1 MNRPTDKN
9 GKPSGTDETRP
20 GEAGS
25 TEPNSPPT
33 PDERR
38 GRGDRRAP
46 GDRRVQ
52 ADRRQQHLGPPGG
65 PEHERRTGIDRRL
78 PGERRSRLD
87 RRGRAGRE

>member
-9 GKPSGTDETRP
+9 GKPSETDETRP

-25 TEPNSPPT
+25 ARPNSPPT
-33 PDERR
+33 PSERR
-38 GRGDRRAP
+38 GRTDRRARS
-46 GDRRVQ
+46 DRRAQ

-78 PGERRSRLD
+78 PGDRRSGID
-87 RRGRAGRE
+87 RRAR